1 MVARKASTLD
11 PNEMCDVKGA
21 DLGRVRRGRAAL
33 LGEDTYAAL
42 AETFRALADP
52 SRAMIVHA
60 LFAQEMCTCDLAA
73 VTCLTESAVSQ
84 HLRILRMLHL
94 VKTRREGR
102 MVFYSLADSH
112 VRTLFDT
119 VLRHLAHG
127 EEDVLPLNP
136 AVGA

>member
-1 MVARKASTLD
+1 MVARKSTTIN
-11 PNEMCDVKGA
+11 PGEVCEVKGA

-33 LGEDTYAAL
+33 RGEETYAAL

-52 SRAMIVHA
+52 SRAKIVDA
-60 LFAQEMCTCDLAA
+60 LLEQEMCTCDLAA

-84 HLRILRMLHL
+84 HLRILRILHL
-94 VKTRREGR
+94 VQTRRQGR

-112 VRTLFDT
+112 VRFLFET
-119 VLRHLAHG
+119 MLRHLAHS
-127 EEDVLPLNP
+127 EEEGPALGP